1 MINVNAPPQVNI
13 NMIKCLWQCCLFKIH
28 YIGVQCVVKWVT
40 DDQIF
45 TNRIN
50 VSCVYIGEFLSVC
63 EMLIRR
69 LHCTTLDKMCGKLH
83 YFPSKDAYIYIYTIQ
98 IFTTKAIRSLIESIS
113 SEHKTLIQNAC
124 NISFTISIFSQ
135 LLHINL
141 KCNSCFSS
149 WVLISFYTINM
160 CDSMFFEH
168 SKR

>member
-1 MINVNAPPQVNI
+1 MHNANYQFNHPTDEFRGMACALCTLQKHIDTLVMINVNAPPQVNI

-83 YFPSKDAYIYIYTIQ
+83 YFPSKDAYIYNTH
-98 IFTTKAIRSLIESIS
+98 FHNKS
-113 SEHKTLIQNAC
+113 N
-124 NISFTISIFSQ
+124 
-135 LLHINL
+135 
-141 KCNSCFSS
+141 
-149 WVLISFYTINM
+149 
-160 CDSMFFEH
+160 
-168 SKR
+168 